1 MKAQKLG
8 SNTIQR
14 IKQISIAVL
23 FSGTA
28 ILFYAC
34 ENNNLEEIK
43 AISAPNELPV
53 MEAENFETTY
63 TDSGIVR
70 FTLKAPKLLR
80 FENDGKTFSEF
91 PVGVEIKQF
100 DAEKNIVSSIT
111 ADYAKEFLK
120 EEKWEAKNNVIVT
133 NAEGDTLKT
142 DYLIWDRKNGK
153 IFTEEFVKII
163 SEDKVITGTGLVS
176 DQEMKDWEIKK
187 PQGDVWVTVNENNT
201 TAEEGPVEEPES
213 NEAPALPKQNKP
225 KDVIQFK

>member
-23 FSGTA
+23 FSGAA

-34 ENNNLEEIK
+34 ESNNLEEIK

-80 FENDGKTFSEF
+80 FENEGKTFSEF

-213 NEAPALPKQNKP
+213 NETPALPKQNKP